1 MSDAVPYTLPAWSLG
16 CIGAKL
22 SISLDTSSSSTGL
35 ELDHYWMNYT
45 QVCSIISMMICTL
58 DPTTKTRPRV
68 KLAFVPALGQES
80 AVVAQMVS
88 PSRSNGLGEDDLVIP
103 HLDLG
108 SPGNSSSRYEL
119 QPGDTVLVHEAETAS
134 ASLTRAK
141 HWAMSLVI
149 PEGSLSDSVSLVV
162 SKKGSLIDTS
172 AKSNAPSDNNAL
184 EESKSSLE
192 CAEPRATSLVVSK
205 RSLID
210 ATSLVVSKRSLS
222 DVSAK
227 RNAPSDSDLKPSIT
241 NGKPDGQ
248 IRHSTT
254 KRELMPGDTALLCLA
269 FILLECTLRCSWLEA
284 VATMGF
290 IALWHITH
298 KAWNHLMNTIYGSG
312 KERGPCL
319 TTIHQLEDPT
329 ESAFDS
335 SSRARAA
342 LESIRSHALKLA
354 ARLALMY

>member
-1 MSDAVPYTLPAWSLG
+1 MLCLIDTVQAGQQCLGVTLIPTSSSVNGESGHVFISDAVPYALQVWSLG
-16 CIGAKL
+16 CVGARL

-58 DPTTKTRPRV
+58 YPTTKTRPRV

-88 PSRSNGLGEDDLVIP
+88 PSRSYDLGEDDLVIP

-162 SKKGSLIDTS
+162 SKKGGGSASSIHTSTISPPSLTW
-172 AKSNAPSDNNAL
+172 PL
-184 EESKSSLE
+184 F
-192 CAEPRATSLVVSK
+192 
-205 RSLID
+205 
-210 ATSLVVSKRSLS
+210 
-222 DVSAK
+222 
-227 RNAPSDSDLKPSIT
+227 
-241 NGKPDGQ
+241 
-248 IRHSTT
+248 
-254 KRELMPGDTALLCLA
+254 
-269 FILLECTLRCSWLEA
+269 FILE
-284 VATMGF
+284 
-290 IALWHITH
+290 
-298 KAWNHLMNTIYGSG
+298 
-312 KERGPCL
+312 
-319 TTIHQLEDPT
+319 
-329 ESAFDS
+329 
-335 SSRARAA
+335 
-342 LESIRSHALKLA
+342 
-354 ARLALMY
+354 